1 MPQTKPVAQMNQNI
15 TRLPITTRRMIYH
28 ALGGGLGVLGLGLL
42 AAGLYLAPKPATL
55 GLALLGLG
63 LPTML
68 LLWLRPEFGLLAIIF
83 LTSSLIPSDAVD
95 LRLPIGGGLDL
106 RDLVLIGMMG
116 LLILRGLSHNTLLV
130 PWWRVSAPL
139 LAFLGCAIFSTM
151 YALFYQHVESN
162 WVLSDLRSLIF
173 YCVFFVTA
181 WVVTNRRQLAIV
193 LIGLF
198 IVSDILSG
206 VLILQ
211 QFIGT
216 DHPLLAAMSYTNW
229 QMDVEPGSGSGGFGT
244 VRIMPPGIALAY
256 FAMVTAFCL
265 MIFTSRSRRLRVIL
279 ALQFVY
285 LNFGLLLTYTRA
297 LWIASAIAMGVVL
310 LVIFPFYKAYLTRY
324 LLIGITVL
332 GLLVGL
338 LGTQLTQSISDS
350 GLATAFLSRVTSIF
364 TPEETIQS
372 YSLQW
377 RIFEQEEG
385 LRSVSEHPLLG
396 VGLGNSYRKV
406 TLLQG
411 EDLGW
416 VTKNT
421 ASGQISRF
429 TRFLHNSYLSI
440 AVKMGLIGLVCF
452 LWFCIAVVVSSA
464 KLYRNLSDGQSKAI
478 ALAVPATFLGLMF
491 WSFFH
496 EHFIQTEGTA
506 TVGLIAGLAA
516 SLYRGIDGKNDLERL
531 SHQVSARL
539 HS

>member
-1 MPQTKPVAQMNQNI
+1 MTQFKPVVQLNQI
-15 TRLPITTRRMIYH
+15 IICLPATTRRMYW
-28 ALGGGLGVLGLGLL
+28 ALGITLGVLGLGLL
-42 AAGLYLAPKPATL
+42 ATSLYLAPQPATL
-55 GLALLGLG
+55 GLVLLGLG
-63 LPTML
+63 LPIML
-68 LLWLRPEFGLLAIIF
+68 LLWQRPEFGLLAIIF
-83 LTSSLIPSDAVD
+83 LTSSLVPSDAVD

-116 LLILRGLSHNTLLV
+116 LLILRGLSHNTLSV

-139 LAFLGCAIFSTM
+139 FAFLGCALFSTL
-151 YALFYQHVESN
+151 YALFYQKVESN

-181 WVVTNRRQLAIV
+181 WAVTDRRQLAIV
-193 LIGLF
+193 LVGLF

-229 QMDVEPGSGSGGFGT
+229 QIDVEPSSGSGGFGT
-244 VRIMPPGIALAY
+244 VRIMPPGIALVY
-256 FAMVTAFCL
+256 FAMVIAFCL
-265 MIFTSRSRRLRVIL
+265 MVFTQHRRRLRVIV

-297 LWIASAIAMGVVL
+297 LWIASAIAMGVVM

-324 LLIGITVL
+324 FLIGIVGM
-332 GLLVGL
+332 GLLVSL

-350 GLATAFLSRVTSIF
+350 GLVTAFLSRVTSIF
-364 TPEETIQS
+364 TPEETIHS

-421 ASGQISRF
+421 ASGEISRF

-440 AVKMGLIGLVCF
+440 AVKMGVIGLACF
-452 LWFCIAVVVSSA
+452 LWFCIAVMVSSA
-464 KLYRNLSDGQSKAI
+464 KLYRNLSDGQSRAI

-496 EHFIQTEGTA
+496 EHFIQTESTA
-506 TVGLIAGLAA
+506 IVGLIAGLAA
-516 SLYRGIDGKNDLERL
+516 SLYREVGSQKDLERL
-531 SHQVSARL
+531 SYQVPARS